1 VGLLASVGATTT
13 TCAGNTDG
21 TSQGSTG
28 KTGKATG
35 SVVQC
40 DGPLSCDVVLRRA
53 TTNLYARNLRGRT
66 TSTVVAATTAEVAC
80 LLITHKL
87 TTHVACAVGSTFL
100 ASKLITALKNASSA
114 GDCLRIHL
122 QAPGVHDTWK
132 PLSYG
137 NDSGSD
143 CAD

>member
-1 VGLLASVGATTT
+1 MGATTT
-13 TCAGNTDG
+13 TCAGNADG

-28 KTGKATG
+28 KTGKQEG
-35 SVVQC
+35 SVVRC

-53 TTNLYARNLRGRT
+53 TTNLYARNLHGRA
-66 TSTVVAATTAEVAC
+66 TSAVVAATTAEFAC
-80 LLITHKL
+80 LLITREL
-87 TTHVACAVGSTFL
+87 ITHVACAVGSTFL

-114 GDCLRIHL
+114 GDCLQIHL

-137 NDSGSD
+137 TDSGSD